1 MSRVASSRRDLFTRA
16 WRDALAA
23 APKLGP
29 FAAAEPPA
37 DEPPR
42 FEPET
47 IAAGPATGAVSEDEL
62 VARADAIGLARH
74 ADAIRSLALR
84 SVRLTPGAGRSRVGG
99 PCVAQIDLAEVAAL
113 GVESPLPAAGVLV
126 FGDSVRLAPEP
137 IDGEPSAPLDAS
149 AELSLPP
156 AWSAAVDA
164 LGADHDERVRWQELR
179 AWLAERQGV
188 EMHDGTPDFLA
199 VHRLLGYPDETADV
213 MPSGERWRLLLQ
225 VSHEHARRTYF
236 WIGED
241 DLAASDFAHVQV
253 IAH

>member
-1 MSRVASSRRDLFTRA
+1 VASSRRDLFTRA

-29 FAAAEPPA
+29 FAGAEPA
-37 DEPPR
+37 DAPPR

-47 IAAGPATGAVSEDEL
+47 IAAGPATSSVSEDEL
-62 VARADAIGLARH
+62 VARAEAIGLERH

-84 SVRLTPGAGRSRVGG
+84 SVRLTPGAGRSCVGG

-113 GVESPLPAAGVLV
+113 GVESPLPAAGVLL
-126 FGDSVRLAPEP
+126 FGDSVRLAADP
-137 IDGEPSAPLDAS
+137 IDGEPSTRLAAS
-149 AELSLPP
+149 AELSLPH
-156 AWSAAVDA
+156 AWSSAVDA
-164 LGADHDERVRWQELR
+164 LGADHDERVRWQDLR

-199 VHRLLGYPDETADV
+199 VHRLLGYPDETGHV
-213 MPSGERWRLLLQ
+213 MPSGERRQLLLQ
-225 VSHEHARRTYF
+225 ISHEHARRTYF

-241 DLAASDFAHVQV
+241 DLAASDFSRVQV
-253 IAH
+253 VARQLA